1 MKKILS
7 TFVFIVITLMMANA
21 QPGKMAAIT
30 GKVSNG
36 YDFWL
41 YAPQSYFD
49 KPDAKQPVIIYLHG
63 ARLCGRGLRSFHK
76 YLTLD
81 AIAKGRG
88 IEAMVI
94 APQNSG
100 GGWKPE
106 KLNNILEWVVK
117 NYNVDT
123 TRIYVVG
130 MSLGGYG
137 AMDFVGTY
145 PHKIAAAMALCGG
158 CSLKDVQGLGA
169 LPFWILHGTADRAVT
184 VGQSKK
190 VVNALQEQGN
200 DKLLR
205 FDWLPGANHGRLARI
220 FYLEQTYQW
229 LFSHRLNDNPRKVN
243 RDITINLDVMSSAY
257 KGLSSSGTI
266 TKVASIKTPNIVV
279 PQNDDNDDSKEE
291 NVEED

>member
-7 TFVFIVITLMMANA
+7 TLVFVVITLMVANA
-21 QPGKMAAIT
+21 QPGKMAAMT
-30 GKVSNG
+30 NKVSNG

-49 KPDAKQPVIIYLHG
+49 NPDAKMPLIIYLHG
-63 ARLCGRGLRSFHK
+63 AKLCGHGLRSFHK

-81 AIAKGRG
+81 AIAKGRN
-88 IEAMVI
+88 IEAMVVS
-94 APQNSG
+94 PQNHG

-106 KLNNILEWVVK
+106 RLNNILEWVVE
-117 NYNVDT
+117 NYRVDT
-123 TRIYVVG
+123 NRVYVVG

-145 PHKIAAAMALCGG
+145 PNKIAAAMALCGG
-158 CSLKDVQGLGA
+158 CTLSNVQGLGT

-190 VVNALQEQGN
+190 VVTALQEQGN

-220 FYLEQTYQW
+220 YYLEQTYQW
-229 LFSHRLNDNPRKVN
+229 LFSHSLIDNPRQVN
-243 RDITINLDVMSSAY
+243 RDIVINLDVMSTAY
-257 KGLSSSGTI
+257 KGLNSKGTI
-266 TKVASIKTPNIVV
+266 PKVASLKTPNAVK
-279 PQNDDNDDSKEE
+279 NDGGEE
-291 NVEED
+291 EINENPTDE